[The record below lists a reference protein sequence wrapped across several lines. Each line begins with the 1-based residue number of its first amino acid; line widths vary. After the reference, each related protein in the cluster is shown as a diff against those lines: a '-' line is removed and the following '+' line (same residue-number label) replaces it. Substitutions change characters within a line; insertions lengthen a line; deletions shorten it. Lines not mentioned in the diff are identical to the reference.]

1 MREQRINQFEKLT
14 TYLSAM
20 PCPINKAECIDIT
33 EYDIHQQASPTV
45 IFHNEQVIKTILRY
59 DNPLTLVFGSARNPG
74 GGVLR
79 GSTAQEEDI
88 ALSSTWYFNVKD
100 NFEFYQLL
108 HKDLTYSDK
117 MLYVNEAYVVKDELG
132 HYITPKKVSFIGGT
146 APNINGMK
154 SKGEPINDK
163 IIYEVFKKR
172 IIGLLSFAELNNH
185 KTFIVGAWGC
195 GVFGLD
201 PGKVATIFKECIEN
215 KVYSGNLVFSILDR
229 TQYETFKKC

>member
-1 MREQRINQFEKLT
+1 M
-14 TYLSAM
+14 
-20 PCPINKAECIDIT
+20 
-33 EYDIHQQASPTV
+33 
-45 IFHNEQVIKTILRY
+45 
-59 DNPLTLVFGSARNPG
+59 
-74 GGVLR
+74 
-79 GSTAQEEDI
+79 
-88 ALSSTWYFNVKD
+88 
-100 NFEFYQLL
+100 
-108 HKDLTYSDK
+108 
-117 MLYVNEAYVVKDELG
+117 NEAYVVKDELG

-201 PGKVATIFKECIEN
+201 PENVATIFKECVEN
-215 KVYSGNLVFSILDR
+215 KVYSGIIVFAIMDT
-229 TQYETFKKC
+229 TQCDLFKTKINGK